1 MDTFILSILKGIL
14 SLFLHP
20 LTYITLFAAFLLGVS
35 RVKRDRRDFH
45 TRVHDVLDDVVFA
58 VIPGL
63 IVGAVFMVL
72 NLFLGVTIPFSG
84 TIAMSIGAFLL
95 LITGQIRFLSPAFV
109 MILPVVVTL
118 YYAPMDFGS
127 DVLNS
132 MQDGIESVS
141 VIALVLLVGLLVFME
156 GILISTN
163 AGKQTSPRL
172 VESKRGKI
180 VGAHEVQ
187 RLWLLPLFLFLP
199 IGNVDSLSW
208 WPLLDFGDQTYAFI
222 LLPFPI
228 GFRKLI
234 HHALPL
240 PEMKSNGRQVALLG
254 GVTFLG
260 GVISY
265 FMSNHVIALIM
276 IGVVVVGRA
285 SILLLHRG
293 KNKPA
298 FFNERNEGLVI
309 LGILPG
315 SPADQMNLKVG
326 EVISKVNGVS
336 LGKGVS
342 LYTALQRNA
351 AFCKLEVL
359 DFNREIR
366 FEQKALY
373 NNTHH
378 ELGLLFV
385 KENRFN
391 QVEEAQ

>member
-1 MDTFILSILKGIL
+1 MDTIGLSLLKGIM
-14 SLFLHP
+14 SFFLHP
-20 LTYITLFAAFLLGVS
+20 LTYITIIGAFILGRS

-58 VIPGL
+58 VVPSLMI
-63 IVGAVFMVL
+63 GAAFLLL
-72 NLFLGVTIPFSG
+72 NLFLGLTVPFSA
-84 TIAMSIGAFLL
+84 TVAMSIAALL
-95 LITGQIRFLSPAFV
+95 LLLTGQIRFLSPAFV
-109 MILPVVVTL
+109 MILPVLAVMFYT
-118 YYAPMDFGS
+118 PMDVGNDTLNQLQKGIGS
-127 DVLNS
+127 TS
-132 MQDGIESVS
+132 F
-141 VIALVLLVGLLVFME
+141 IALALLAGFLVFIE
-156 GILISTN
+156 GYLIATN

-180 VGAHEVQ
+180 VGSHEMQ
-187 RLWLLPLFLFLP
+187 RIWLLPLFLFLP
-199 IGNVDSLSW
+199 AGNVEALSW
-208 WPLLDFGDQTYAFI
+208 WPLLHFGEQTYTFL

-240 PEMKSNGRQVALLG
+240 PEMKTNGRQVALNG
-254 GVTFLG
+254 AGT
-260 GVISY
+260 VIIGLASY
-265 FMSNHVIALIM
+265 FLDNQWVALAAIGFVI
-276 IGVVVVGRA
+276 VGRA

-298 FFNERNEGLVI
+298 YFNERNEGLVI

-315 SPADQMNLKVG
+315 SPADQMSLQVG
-326 EVISKVNGVS
+326 EVISKVNGLS
-336 LGKGVS
+336 LGKGVDF
-342 LYTALQRNA
+342 YTALQRNA

-359 DFNREIR
+359 DINGEVR

-385 KENRFN
+385 KDHRFED
-391 QVEEAQ
+391 QEEAQ